1 MNPEIVRVLGYIV
14 AIIAFVALNAA
25 MLVWMERKVAGHIQR
40 RIGPK
45 EVGPFGLLQS
55 FADGI
60 KLMTKQLIV
69 PEGADVPLFKVAPML
84 VMIPAVMC
92 FVTIPFS
99 EQLAA
104 RNINVGL
111 LLIFAIASINVFAL
125 LLGGWA
131 SHNKYAVI
139 SAARAVSQNVA
150 YEIPMLITAITVVM
164 FTGTMNLNEIVM
176 GQAGGFWHW
185 NILPIAKNIGMVVL
199 MPVSFLIFFICSMAE
214 TNRAPF
220 DLGEAESELVAGF
233 HTEYSGMG
241 FGLFFLGEYANV
253 FIGCSLAVILF
264 LGGWQCPFGLFPG
277 VHWFLLKVYFL
288 IFVVMWARWTFPRT
302 TFYGLLNLSWKILI
316 PVSLF
321 NLVLTGAFIK
331 VF

>member
-1 MNPEIVRVLGYIV
+1 MNPEIIRVLGYVV

-45 EVGPFGLLQS
+45 EVGPFGILQS

-84 VMIPAVMC
+84 VMIPAVTC

-111 LLIFAIASINVFAL
+111 LLIFAIASVNVFAL

-131 SHNKYAVI
+131 SNNKYAVI

-164 FTGTMNLNEIVM
+164 FTGTMNLQEIVQ
-176 GQAGGFWHW
+176 GQAGGFWNW
-185 NILPIAKNIGMVVL
+185 NIFPVTKNIGMVLL

-233 HTEYSGMG
+233 HTEYAGMG

-277 VHWFLLKVYFL
+277 VHWFLIKVYFL
-288 IFVVMWARWTFPRT
+288 IFVVMWMRWTFPRT

>member
-1 MNPEIVRVLGYIV
+1 MNPEIIRVLGYVV

-131 SHNKYAVI
+131 SNNKYAVI

-164 FTGTMNLNEIVM
+164 FTGTMNLQEIVQ

-185 NILPIAKNIGMVVL
+185 NIFPVAKNFGMVVL

-233 HTEYSGMG
+233 HTEYAGMG

-264 LGGWQCPFGLFPG
+264 LGGWQCPFNLYPG